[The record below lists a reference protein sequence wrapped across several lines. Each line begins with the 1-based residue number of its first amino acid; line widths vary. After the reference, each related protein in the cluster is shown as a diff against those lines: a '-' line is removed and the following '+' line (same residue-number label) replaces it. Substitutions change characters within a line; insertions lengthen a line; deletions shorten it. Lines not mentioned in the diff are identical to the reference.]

1 MAGYDWSEGKSN
13 NAVDAEDRGLM
24 TAGDLAKSLGLRK
37 ASTIQEF
44 LFPCEW
50 HHSSKFFN
58 EIDYFDPEEVTPDL
72 LAKMKAF
79 EMASLH
85 PTPEILD
92 DCLVEWCEWEGS
104 RRSPRRIDRSAKHV
118 QVTVKGDW
126 ANFEINGVHYRKK
139 ISGNYFSITGGIPRN
154 PSLFDS
160 DKERSQHDQNF

>member
-44 LFPCEW
+44 LYACEW

-58 EIDYFDPEEVTPDL
+58 EIYYYDPESVTPDL
-72 LAKMKAF
+72 LTKMKAF
-79 EMASLH
+79 EKASRN
-85 PTPEILD
+85 PVSEILD
-92 DCLVEWCEWEGS
+92 DCVVEWSEWEGS
-104 RRSPRRIDRSAKHV
+104 RQRPRRIECRAEHV
-118 QVTVKGDW
+118 QVTVKGNW
-126 ANFEINGVHYRKK
+126 ATFDLDGVHYRKK

-154 PSLFDS
+154 PSLFDP
-160 DKERSQHDQNF
+160 DDDRR